1 MAIKKPC
8 AGLCN
13 HGYCS
18 SASCRVSDGFY
29 AKRSGIGLFD
39 GRSVEVVLAVVM
51 TKRPLEKLVLP
62 SKSAITCE
70 TSVFRSAATSPLI
83 LASGPTVQTDSLVVV
98 RECLQMRSCQV
109 PIGCPLLGTRGLLFG
124 FGVWFFVCFVW
135 W

>member
-39 GRSVEVVLAVVM
+39 GRSVEVVVVSCCRHDKEAVG
-51 TKRPLEKLVLP
+51 KLVLP
-62 SKSAITCE
+62 PKSAITCE

-83 LASGPTVQTDSLVVV
+83 LASVSHSTN
-98 RECLQMRSCQV
+98 
-109 PIGCPLLGTRGLLFG
+109 
-124 FGVWFFVCFVW
+124 
-135 W
+135 